1 MCCRGAFKCSAQ
13 STSFRAGERS
23 LSTRGHLDR
32 RPQMIAPELD
42 SKECLPQ
49 DAGAKNPSWQTM
61 CRRHR
66 REEYVKDLPQ
76 TIPTSTKSCSL
87 LMHAFLAAAWPSC
100 VDARPIT
107 PGQRDS
113 ALKTCKQTQENVP
126 KHYCSTVW
134 CAGALQLS
142 LALVEMA
149 VCVRLGASS
158 ENFLTKHPW
167 VTMVHCSIKRSF
179 ETVF

>member
-100 VDARPIT
+100 ADARPIT

-113 ALKTCKQTQENVP
+113 ALKTCKQMQENVP

-134 CAGALQLS
+134 MCRRPAIVSGTRRNGGLCASGSLLRELLDETPLGHHGAFQHQKKL
-142 LALVEMA
+142 
-149 VCVRLGASS
+149 
-158 ENFLTKHPW
+158 
-167 VTMVHCSIKRSF
+167 
-179 ETVF
+179 

>member
-87 LMHAFLAAAWPSC
+87 LMHAFLAAARPSC

-107 PGQRDS
+107 PGQQDS
-113 ALKTCKQTQENVP
+113 AFKRCKQTQENRP
-126 KHYCSTVW
+126 KQYCSPFRRRRRPATAPGTLRNGGL
-134 CAGALQLS
+134 CAPGSLLRGLLDETPLDHHGAL
-142 LALVEMA
+142 
-149 VCVRLGASS
+149 
-158 ENFLTKHPW
+158 KHQ
-167 VTMVHCSIKRSF
+167 KKL
-179 ETVF
+179 